1 MNSLQSI
8 GAEHIRVADENAP
21 SARPIQRAFDHTDSR
36 AQLVPE
42 VERLR
47 GDIGIAQYFALGFGT
62 IIGSAWVVLLGDW
75 LTIAGPGGA
84 LLGFIAG
91 GAMMM
96 VIGRCYA
103 ELLGQ
108 LPEAGSE
115 FIYAHRVF
123 GRAAGFVVGWFL
135 ILYLVG
141 VTIYEAIALPWVLQ
155 VLLPSLQGSTVYSAF
170 GAAITTDA
178 LVVSILVALVVT
190 TINVLGV
197 RTAVGFHSVL
207 TYGFLTTA
215 LVVLSLMLTSGHVAN
230 ARPFWTTANGQP
242 WWLGAGSLFAFC
254 AYGLYGFQAI
264 PHAIEERSHKI
275 ELRTISKILVIS
287 IGAAA
292 VFYCFVI
299 ISASL
304 AAPWMKSLS
313 ASLPAAAAASSV
325 PHGRVLSAALL
336 CATAASLLKA
346 WNGVFMMAVRLM
358 VAMARAGTFP
368 RSLARLDRRFNTP
381 ILAILVIATLNT
393 LGIFLGRGA
402 VVPITDMCA
411 MVLTLTYVM
420 CCATVLVLRRRARA
434 KASIVTGGTT
444 LIWVGLIGSSIMAL
458 VAFVSPFW
466 RTAAGIPLEFRLL
479 LAWLVCGAVF
489 FWVSTHGSNRNVA
502 TPIDVSE
509 D

>member
-1 MNSLQSI
+1 VANKNPSSAHPRQRAVDSI
-8 GAEHIRVADENAP
+8 EGRAP
-21 SARPIQRAFDHTDSR
+21 SGHEP
-36 AQLVPE
+36 
-42 VERLR
+42 ERLR

-84 LLGFIAG
+84 LLGFMAG
-91 GAMMM
+91 GVVMMI
-96 VIGRCYA
+96 IGRCYA

-123 GRAAGFVVGWFL
+123 GRVAGFVVGWFL

-155 VLLPSLQGSTVYSAF
+155 VLLPSLQGTTVYTAF
-170 GAAITTDA
+170 GASITTDA
-178 LVVSILVALVVT
+178 LAISIFVGFVVT

-207 TYGFLTTA
+207 TYGFLATA
-215 LVVLSLMLTSGHVAN
+215 LVVLTLMLTSGHVAN
-230 ARPFWTTANGQP
+230 AQPFWATANGQP
-242 WWLGAGSLFAFC
+242 WWLGTGSLFAFC

-313 ASLPAAAAASSV
+313 ASLPAAAAARAV
-325 PHGRVLSAALL
+325 PHGQVLSAALL

-346 WNGVFMMAVRLM
+346 WNGIFMMAVRLL
-358 VAMARAGTFP
+358 VAMARAGAFP

-381 ILAILVIATLNT
+381 ISAILVIATLNI

-420 CCATVLVLRRRARA
+420 CCGTVLVLRRRARPEA
-434 KASIVTGGTT
+434 PIATGGTT
-444 LIWVGLIGSSIMAL
+444 LIWVGLIGASIMAL

-466 RTAAGIPLEFRLL
+466 RTTTGIPLEFQLL
-479 LAWLVCGAVF
+479 LAWLGCGVVF
-489 FWVSTHGSNRNVA
+489 FWLSTQRSSRDVT
-502 TPIDVSE
+502 TPVEVSE
-509 D
+509 NKGA